1 MHGAEGWGG
10 REAVLRKPGTP
21 SFSHLTIH
29 QGQCPRILNYASF
42 MERIMTPLYIP
53 KQKTEFNSG
62 KQTQEFS
69 FLVPEI

>member
-1 MHGAEGWGG
+1 
-10 REAVLRKPGTP
+10 
-21 SFSHLTIH
+21 
-29 QGQCPRILNYASF
+29 

-69 FLVPEI
+69 FLVPEIWYFSLKNNVEGRWTFKPTDLQLNMQFISPGNSCNVPRFT